1 MRDYPTEKRLLKI
14 HLRSLQLTLS
24 GGASVVVRAVISTT
38 TKIANGLAAGL
49 TIATLAGCATSPQT
63 TEIEQQTFR
72 PENSAQLELIRQQL
86 EAGEFGNASIQLQ
99 LLDASSLSP
108 LGRAEWHLL
117 SAEASIGY
125 LDANAASYHLEKFN
139 ALIDST
145 NPDQEY
151 RSALLGASLLELNG
165 EFFQAARERDFVSA
179 MLPKD
184 TQDANH
190 DQLWADLMLLPNEE
204 MQVWAEKIPGT
215 RFGGWLKLAAISKN
229 YHITLDEQLSGV
241 RNWQATHAGHP
252 AAMRLPGVLFIL
264 EDIAANRPQQVS
276 LLLPLSGRLARTGSA
291 IRDGFMAA
299 YFESLKKGSQVP
311 AITIIDHA
319 TLDSMDQAYA
329 GAIQSGSQWLVG
341 PLNKTDVEELQS
353 RSSLPLP
360 TLALNYASN
369 DNSYTSTPPDLFQFG
384 LSAEDEAIQIA
395 EQAWSDGRR
404 RALVMIPEGNWG
416 ERIYQAFE
424 EKWLALGGEIEE
436 TQHYPRVKDYNP
448 NIKSLLNVDSS
459 QERYKS
465 IRGLM
470 RRSVDF
476 EPRRRQDADWMF
488 LVALPEQAR
497 QIKPTLAF
505 NFARDLPVYST
516 SHVFSGEISLR
527 KDRDLNGIYFCDT
540 PWLLRDSE
548 LKDEIEAS
556 VKNGQGSYS
565 RLYAM
570 GVDAFRLI
578 ARVKQLEAF
587 PESRIYGSTG
597 TLTLD
602 AQHRIHRKTECT
614 SFRGGE
620 PVKL

>member
-1 MRDYPTEKRLLKI
+1 MRDYPTEKRLLKDR
-14 HLRSLQLTLS
+14 LSTLS
-24 GGASVVVRAVISTT
+24 LKLPTSARSVLSAAVVVIGVT
-38 TKIANGLAAGL
+38 L
-49 TIATLAGCATSPQT
+49 TGCATSPQNT
-63 TEIEQQTFR
+63 TTEQQTFR
-72 PENSAQLELIRQQL
+72 PENSAQLEIIRQQL
-86 EAGEFGNASIQLQ
+86 EAGEFGNASNQLQ
-99 LLDASSLSP
+99 LLDASALSP

-117 SAEASIGY
+117 SADTAIGY
-125 LDANAASYHLEKFN
+125 LDTDAARYHLEKFN
-139 ALIDST
+139 ELINSA
-145 NPDQEY
+145 NQDQEY
-151 RSALLGASLLELNG
+151 RAALLEASLLELDG

-179 MLPKD
+179 MLPSHA
-184 TQDANH
+184 QDANH
-190 DQLWADLMLLPNEE
+190 DQLWADLMQLPNEE
-204 MQVWAEKIPGT
+204 MQVWAEKVPGT
-215 RFGGWLKLAAISKN
+215 RFGGWLELAAISKN
-229 YHITLDEQLSGV
+229 YQMTLDEQLAGV
-241 RNWQATHAGHP
+241 RNWQTTHPGHP
-252 AAMRLPGVLFIL
+252 ASLRLPGVLTML
-264 EDIAANRPQQVS
+264 EDIAANRPQQVT
-276 LLLPLSGRLARTGSA
+276 LLLPLSGRLARTGEA

-299 YFESLKKGSQVP
+299 YFESFKKGSQVP

-319 TLDSMDQAYA
+319 TQESMDQAYA
-329 GAIQSGSQWLVG
+329 GAIQAGSQWLVG
-341 PLNKTDVEELQS
+341 PLNKADVEELQS
-353 RSSLPLP
+353 RPSLPLP

-369 DNSYTSTPPDLFQFG
+369 DNSYATSPPELFQFG
-384 LSAEDEAIQIA
+384 LSAEDEAVQIA
-395 EQAWSDGRR
+395 EQAWADGHR

-459 QERYKS
+459 QARYKS
-465 IRGLM
+465 IRSLM

-476 EPRRRQDADWMF
+476 EPRRRQDADWLF
-488 LVALPEQAR
+488 LVALPDQAR

-516 SHVFSGEISLR
+516 SHVFSGEIDLR

-548 LKDEIEAS
+548 LKDEVEAS
-556 VKNGQGSYS
+556 VQGGQGSYA

-597 TLTLD
+597 ALTLD
-602 AQHRIHRKTECT
+602 PQHRIHRKTECT
-614 SFRGGE
+614 SFRSGE
-620 PVKL
+620 PIKL